1 MGCVADDL
9 WRQPFVA
16 FDTETTGLGASSR
29 IIEVGGV
36 RFAGRA
42 ILGTFEQLVAPG
54 IPISPGAQAVHGLGD
69 GDLAGQPPAE
79 VVLPAFFAFAG
90 DAPLLAHNAPFDLSM
105 LARECMRLALP
116 PPPNPVFDTRRIAQ
130 ALGLGSNGYSL
141 GTLLRTLGL
150 ATEGLHRALADAD
163 AARRLFLASLRRVHR
178 EHTLD
183 NLVALA
189 GPPLTVARFMAPL
202 PSLPPVLRYLE
213 ERIGRPALICY
224 GGGSKG
230 GQPRPITPQAF
241 FVQGAYLYLEAHC
254 HLDGLVKV
262 FRADRILSAE
272 PLEGNAP

>member
-1 MGCVADDL
+1 MRCVADDL

-36 RFAGRA
+36 RFAGQA
-42 ILGTFEQLVAPG
+42 ILGMFQQLVAPG

-69 GDLAGQPPAE
+69 ADLAGQPPAE
-79 VVLPAFFAFAG
+79 LVLPAFFAFAG
-90 DAPLLAHNAPFDLSM
+90 DAPLLAHNAPFDLGM
-105 LARECMRLALP
+105 LARECTRLGLP

-163 AARRLFLASLRRVHR
+163 AARRLFLATLGWMRHVR
-178 EHTLD
+178 TLD
-183 NLVALA
+183 DLVALA
-189 GPPLTVARFMAPL
+189 GPPLALAEFMVPL
-202 PSLPPVLRYLE
+202 PPLPPVLRYLE

-241 FVQGAYLYLEAHC
+241 FVQGEYLYLEAHC

-272 PLEGNAP
+272 PLEGNAR